1 MIDRAAALAGLVLA
15 LVAGLGGVIAWST
28 FDPPLDRLPRGPVL
42 ERAVQRGTLIVGV
55 RSYARPSPPE
65 APTPP
70 EPDRFD
76 AALAARLAATLGVK
90 VALVGLAQN
99 EQRRALDE
107 GRIDVL
113 LAGVPA
119 VEGAKAGA
127 ASDGIAFATG
137 SVDPADGLLVALR
150 KGPLQDL
157 PAREAS
163 ALRGVS
169 VCVGEGSVFAS
180 TVEQRYGARARSY
193 PSSVHAVSAFMAG
206 ECAALAEDT
215 QVLQRL
221 MTDEAWRFYKPIAMA
236 LQPGAD
242 AAIGLA
248 EGDAVSRDYLA
259 AAVRRWHA
267 DGTLTQLRT
276 TRAGNLQF
284 EISQLGDGLICH
296 S

>member
-1 MIDRAAALAGLVLA
+1 MTDRTVAIVGFVIALA
-15 LVAGLGGVIAWST
+15 AGLGGAIAWST
-28 FDPPLDRLPRGPVL
+28 FDPPLDRVPRGPVL

-55 RSYARPSPPE
+55 RSYARPAPPE
-65 APTPP
+65 APTPA

-76 AALAARLAATLGVK
+76 AALAARLATTLGVK
-90 VALVGLAQN
+90 VELVGLAQSD
-99 EQRRALDE
+99 QRRALDE

-119 VEGAKAGA
+119 VKGAT
-127 ASDGIAFATG
+127 DGIVFAAG

-150 KGPLQDL
+150 KGPLQEL
-157 PAREAS
+157 SALQRQS

-215 QVLQRL
+215 QVLERL
-221 MTDEAWRFYKPIAMA
+221 LVGEAWRFYKPIAMA
-236 LQPGAD
+236 LQPAAD

-248 EGDAVSRDYLA
+248 EDDTVSRDYLA

-267 DGTLTQLRT
+267 DGTLTQLRA